1 MNLTNSQEKVI
12 NALINKTINSLEEN
26 KQNSVYFK
34 APTGS
39 GKTFMMINYI
49 DKLIEWNK
57 FNFNQNLVFV
67 IATLSSAELPKQMEE
82 NFNEYK
88 QYLINNDLKITRIES
103 PSNINKNSKV
113 EKNYQF
119 FAKPN
124 NVYIMGGAS
133 FKANAILREQHAIEA
148 FLDEI
153 KLNDYKLIYIRDEA
167 HIGADT
173 SKNKKDEISFEQN
186 MQSKADFVIKMT
198 ATPTDLS
205 LDLIELSEKD
215 LFNDKIR
222 LLKSEKIFN
231 EGIEDN
237 EDISYIDNDVI
248 LEQAC
253 LKFKDIK
260 KQYNDDKNE
269 PGLVGINAAML
280 IQVDNA
286 SKDPEKEKIFNET
299 IDLII
304 KKLEKHSLSWVKYF
318 DKNDKESSLRQK
330 DNFSLR
336 DISKY
341 NSDTDVIIFKVGPA
355 TGWNIPRACML
366 VQLRNVSSKTLSAQT
381 IGRIKRNP
389 NPSYDFRINSI
400 ANKYYIYSNVDRDIN
415 AQRMLILKSQ
425 FKKEKFMY
433 GSLVNINKSNSVFNL
448 DDYEKQVANY
458 LNNYSIEN
466 FETKYRVCKKEF
478 CDNNFIIANQKS
490 YGNKIEITL
499 KLKNKIDMELF
510 NIKTIKNNKKIFTEN
525 IKKEI
530 NSIYETKL
538 KSIMDKTFFWF
549 LIIKYEIE
557 NFNDFYKKHLQKQ
570 LDNQEI
576 RYVINNSKFL
586 PDYLIESKDDGD
598 PKTDNKFAYQEI
610 NKEFANIYLKSE
622 AEKTF
627 VNEFKKCVS
636 LRPEIRIWAKNPV
649 HSGINFEYINN
660 NFDISNSYPDFI
672 IVHENHYIYLEIKTY
687 KHDIDK
693 DKTKKLIEEYRK
705 YINNINNN
713 LEFKLTLAI
722 IFVDIKGNNLYA
734 NGASTIK
741 SLNDMFLS
749 QNDNWD
755 KNGEF
760 FINNVSVQFSQ
771 LLTEDKE

>member
-12 NALINKTINSLEEN
+12 NTLINKTINSLEEN
-26 KQNSVYFK
+26 EQNSVYFK

-133 FKANAILREQHAIEA
+133 FKANSILREQHAIEA

-186 MQSKADFVIKMT
+186 MQLRANFVIKMT

-222 LLKSEKIFN
+222 LLKGEKIFN

-237 EDISYIDNDVI
+237 NDIAYIDNDII

-260 KQYNDDKNE
+260 RQYNDNKNE

-286 SKDPEKEKIFNET
+286 STDPEKEKIFNET

-304 KKLEKHSLSWVKYF
+304 KKLEKYSLSWVKYF
-318 DKNDKESSLRQK
+318 DQNDKESNLRQK

-415 AQRMLILKSQ
+415 DQKRLILKPE
-425 FKKEKFMY
+425 FEKEKFIY
-433 GSLVNINKSNSVFNL
+433 GSLINSKSNTIFNL
-448 DDYEKQVANY
+448 ESYERKIIELLNGYSFNSFESKY
-458 LNNYSIEN
+458 LAYLE
-466 FETKYRVCKKEF
+466 EF
-478 CDNNFIIANQKS
+478 SQNKFIIANQKK
-490 YGNKIEITL
+490 YGNKIEITS
-499 KLKNKIDMELF
+499 KIQNKIQMEMF
-510 NIKTIKNNKKIFTEN
+510 NLKTIKANKALFTDN
-525 IKKEI
+525 IINKI
-530 NSIYETKL
+530 NSIYETKI
-538 KSIMDKTFFWF
+538 KHIMGKTFFWF
-549 LIIKYEIE
+549 LIVKHEINIFNDIYKMHIKKQLENKEIKYVL
-557 NFNDFYKKHLQKQ
+557 NT
-570 LDNQEI
+570 
-576 RYVINNSKFL
+576 SKSL
-586 PDYLIESKDDGD
+586 PNYLIEVKSDYIK
-598 PKTDNKFAYQEI
+598 KTDDKFAYQEI
-610 NKEFANIYLKSE
+610 NKNFANINLQSKAEE
-622 AEKTF
+622 AF
-627 VNEFKKCVS
+627 VNELEKYIPIFPKIK
-636 LRPEIRIWAKNPV
+636 IWAKNPV

-660 NFDISNSYPDFI
+660 LDTSNSYPDFV

-687 KHDIDK
+687 KNDIDK
-693 DKTKKLIEEYRK
+693 EKTKKLIEEYRK
-705 YINNINNN
+705 YIENNSN
-713 LEFKLTLAI
+713 LDFRLTLAV
-722 IFVDIKGNNLYA
+722 IFADIKGNNYYA
-734 NGASTIK
+734 TGASTITN
-741 SLNDMFLS
+741 LNDLFLK
-749 QNDNWD
+749 QNNNWD
-755 KNGEF
+755 ENGQF
-760 FINNVSVQFSQ
+760 FIKDVSVQFLQ
-771 LLTEDKE
+771 LLMEGKE

>member
-173 SKNKKDEISFEQN
+173 SKNKKDEISFEHN
-186 MQSKADFVIKMT
+186 MQSEADFVIKMT

-215 LFNDKIR
+215 LFSDKIR

-237 EDISYIDNDVI
+237 NDIAYIDNDII

-260 KQYNDDKNE
+260 RQYNDNKNE

-318 DKNDKESSLRQK
+318 DQNDKESSLRQK

-400 ANKYYIYSNVDRDIN
+400 ANKYYIYSNVDRDVN
-415 AQRMLILKSQ
+415 DQKRLILKPE
-425 FKKEKFMY
+425 FEKEKFIY

-466 FETKYRVCKKEF
+466 FESKYLAYLEEF
-478 CDNNFIIANQKS
+478 SQNKFIIANQKK
-490 YGNKIEITL
+490 YGNKIEITS
-499 KLKNKIDMELF
+499 KIQNKIQMEMF
-510 NIKTIKNNKKIFTEN
+510 NLKTIKANKALFTDN
-525 IKKEI
+525 IINKI
-530 NSIYETKL
+530 NSIYETKI
-538 KSIMDKTFFWF
+538 KHIMGKTFFWF
-549 LIIKYEIE
+549 LIVKHEINIFNDIYKMHIEKQLENKEIKYVL
-557 NFNDFYKKHLQKQ
+557 NT
-570 LDNQEI
+570 
-576 RYVINNSKFL
+576 SKSL
-586 PDYLIESKDDGD
+586 PNYLIEVKSDYIK
-598 PKTDNKFAYQEI
+598 KTDDKFAYQEI
-610 NKEFANIYLKSE
+610 NKNFANINLQSKAEE
-622 AEKTF
+622 AF
-627 VNEFKKCVS
+627 VNELEKYIPIFPKIK
-636 LRPEIRIWAKNPV
+636 IWTKNPV

-660 NFDISNSYPDFI
+660 LDTSNSYPDFV
-672 IVHENHYIYLEIKTY
+672 IVHKNHYIYLEIKTY
-687 KHDIDK
+687 KNDIDK

-705 YINNINNN
+705 YIENNNN

-722 IFVDIKGNNLYA
+722 IFVDIKGNNYYA
-734 NGASTIK
+734 TGASTITN
-741 SLNDMFLS
+741 LNDLFLK
-749 QNDNWD
+749 QNNNWD
-755 KNGEF
+755 ENGQF
-760 FINNVSVQFSQ
+760 FIKDVSVQFLQ
-771 LLTEDKE
+771 LLMEGKE

>member
-82 NFNEYK
+82 NFNDYK

-133 FKANAILREQHAIEA
+133 FKANSILREQHAIEA

-186 MQSKADFVIKMT
+186 MQLKADFVIKMT

-237 EDISYIDNDVI
+237 EDIAYIDNDVI

-280 IQVDNA
+280 IQVDNS

-318 DKNDKESSLRQK
+318 DQNDKESNLRQK

-389 NPSYDFRINSI
+389 NPSYDFKVNSI

-415 AQRMLILKSQ
+415 DQKRLILKPE
-425 FKKEKFMY
+425 FEKEKFIY
-433 GSLVNINKSNSVFNL
+433 GSLINSKSNTIFNL
-448 DDYEKQVANY
+448 ESYERKIIELLNSYSFNSFESKY
-458 LNNYSIEN
+458 LAYL
-466 FETKYRVCKKEF
+466 KEF
-478 CDNNFIIANQKS
+478 SQNKFIIANQKN
-490 YGNKIEITL
+490 YGNKIEITS
-499 KLKNKIDMELF
+499 KIQNKIQMEMF
-510 NIKTIKNNKKIFTEN
+510 NLKTIKANKALFTNNIINK
-525 IKKEI
+525 I
-530 NSIYETKL
+530 NSIYETKI
-538 KSIMDKTFFWF
+538 KHIMDKTFFWF
-549 LIIKYEIE
+549 LIIKHEI
-557 NFNDFYKKHLQKQ
+557 NIFNDIYKMHIEKQ
-570 LDNQEI
+570 LENKEI
-576 RYVINNSKFL
+576 KYVLNASKSL
-586 PDYLIESKDDGD
+586 PNYLIEVKSDYIK
-598 PKTDNKFAYQEI
+598 KTDDKFAYQEI
-610 NKEFANIYLKSE
+610 NKDFANLNLQSK
-622 AEKTF
+622 AE
-627 VNEFKKCVS
+627 
-636 LRPEIRIWAKNPV
+636 
-649 HSGINFEYINN
+649 
-660 NFDISNSYPDFI
+660 
-672 IVHENHYIYLEIKTY
+672 
-687 KHDIDK
+687 
-693 DKTKKLIEEYRK
+693 
-705 YINNINNN
+705 
-713 LEFKLTLAI
+713 
-722 IFVDIKGNNLYA
+722 
-734 NGASTIK
+734 
-741 SLNDMFLS
+741 
-749 QNDNWD
+749 
-755 KNGEF
+755 
-760 FINNVSVQFSQ
+760 
-771 LLTEDKE
+771 

>member
-186 MQSKADFVIKMT
+186 MQSMADFVIKMT

-215 LFNDKIR
+215 LFSDKIR

-231 EGIEDN
+231 EGIENN
-237 EDISYIDNDVI
+237 EDIAYIDNDVI

-280 IQVDNA
+280 IQVDNT

-318 DKNDKESSLRQK
+318 DQNDKESSLRQK

-415 AQRMLILKSQ
+415 DQKRLILKPE
-425 FKKEKFMY
+425 FEKEKFIY
-433 GSLVNINKSNSVFNL
+433 GSLINSKSNTIFNL
-448 DDYEKQVANY
+448 ESYERKIIELLNGYSFNSFESKY
-458 LNNYSIEN
+458 LAYL
-466 FETKYRVCKKEF
+466 KEF
-478 CDNNFIIANQKS
+478 SQNKFIIANQKN
-490 YGNKIEITL
+490 YGNKIEITS
-499 KLKNKIDMELF
+499 KIQNKIQMEMF
-510 NIKTIKNNKKIFTEN
+510 NLKTIKANKALFTDN
-525 IKKEI
+525 IINKI
-530 NSIYETKL
+530 NSIYETKI
-538 KSIMDKTFFWF
+538 KHIMGKTFFWF
-549 LIIKYEIE
+549 LIVKHEINIFNDIYKMHIEKQLENKEIKYVL
-557 NFNDFYKKHLQKQ
+557 NT
-570 LDNQEI
+570 
-576 RYVINNSKFL
+576 SKSL
-586 PDYLIESKDDGD
+586 PNYLIEVKSDYIK
-598 PKTDNKFAYQEI
+598 KTDNKFAYQEI
-610 NKEFANIYLKSE
+610 NKNFANINLQSKAEE
-622 AEKTF
+622 AF
-627 VNEFKKCVS
+627 VNELEKYIPIFPKIK
-636 LRPEIRIWAKNPV
+636 IWTKNPV

-660 NFDISNSYPDFI
+660 LDTSNSYPDFV

-687 KHDIDK
+687 KNDIDK
-693 DKTKKLIEEYRK
+693 EKTKKLIEEYRK
-705 YINNINNN
+705 YIENNSN
-713 LEFKLTLAI
+713 LDFRLTLAV
-722 IFVDIKGNNLYA
+722 IFADIKGNNYYA
-734 NGASTIK
+734 TGASTIK
-741 SLNDMFLS
+741 NLNDLFLK
-749 QNDNWD
+749 QNNNWD
-755 KNGEF
+755 ENGHF
-760 FINNVSVQFSQ
+760 FIKDVSVQFLQ

>member
-1 MNLTNSQEKVI
+1 MNLTNSQEKAI

-133 FKANAILREQHAIEA
+133 FKANSILREQHAIEA

-167 HIGADT
+167 HIGSDT
-173 SKNKKDEISFEQN
+173 SKNKKEEMSFEHN
-186 MQSKADFVIKMT
+186 MQSRADFVIKMT

-215 LFNDKIR
+215 LFSDKIR

-231 EGIEDN
+231 EGIENN
-237 EDISYIDNDVI
+237 EDIAYIDNDVI

-260 KQYNDDKNE
+260 RQYNDNKNE

-318 DKNDKESSLRQK
+318 DQNDKESSLRQK

-415 AQRMLILKSQ
+415 DQKRLILKPE
-425 FKKEKFMY
+425 FEKEKFIY
-433 GSLVNINKSNSVFNL
+433 GSLINSKSNTIFNL
-448 DDYEKQVANY
+448 ESYERKIIELLNGYSFNSFESKY
-458 LNNYSIEN
+458 LAYLE
-466 FETKYRVCKKEF
+466 EF
-478 CDNNFIIANQKS
+478 SQNKFIIANQKK
-490 YGNKIEITL
+490 YGNKIEITS
-499 KLKNKIDMELF
+499 KIQNKIQMEMF
-510 NIKTIKNNKKIFTEN
+510 NLKTIKANKALFTDN
-525 IKKEI
+525 IINKI
-530 NSIYETKL
+530 NSIYETKI
-538 KSIMDKTFFWF
+538 KHIMGKTFFWF
-549 LIIKYEIE
+549 LIVKHEINIFNDIYKMHIKKQLENKEIKYVL
-557 NFNDFYKKHLQKQ
+557 NT
-570 LDNQEI
+570 
-576 RYVINNSKFL
+576 SKSL
-586 PDYLIESKDDGD
+586 PNYLIEVKSDYIK
-598 PKTDNKFAYQEI
+598 KTDDKFAYQEI
-610 NKEFANIYLKSE
+610 NKNFANINLQSKAEE
-622 AEKTF
+622 AF
-627 VNEFKKCVS
+627 VNELEKYIPIFPKIK
-636 LRPEIRIWAKNPV
+636 IWAKNPV

-660 NFDISNSYPDFI
+660 LDTSNSYPDFV

-687 KHDIDK
+687 KNDIDK
-693 DKTKKLIEEYRK
+693 EKTKKLIEEYRK
-705 YINNINNN
+705 YIENNSN
-713 LEFKLTLAI
+713 LDFRLTLAV
-722 IFVDIKGNNLYA
+722 IFADIKGNNYYA
-734 NGASTIK
+734 TGASTITN
-741 SLNDMFLS
+741 LNDLFLK
-749 QNDNWD
+749 QNNNWD
-755 KNGEF
+755 ENGQF
-760 FINNVSVQFSQ
+760 FIKDVTVQFLQ
-771 LLTEDKE
+771 LLMEGKE